1 MSNYIKNTLSK
12 LLILLL
18 ILILLFGI
26 TIVFLVKEDYFKDI
40 TNSCRVLVSDQ
51 LNDISI
57 DYENVKETYKY
68 TIISLDGNVI
78 KSTEEEAP
86 KNVSLNNI
94 SFDNWYNVDNKGL
107 VRYVTSLIRN
117 GKLESIVIFTI
128 PKEDIIK
135 FRNDIDSNTIYKIAI
150 FLILLGIIFIIY
162 RIYKL
167 INRDILEP
175 INKMHKSASEILKGN
190 YLEKVNYDY
199 FGEVGEFSHDF
210 ENMRDSLVFSSERE
224 KKLKIAEKELLAC
237 ISHDL
242 KTPIAN
248 ISGYCEG
255 IIDGVVKDGVVKE
268 ERDIK
273 RYAGIILKKARVLSK
288 LLEDIL
294 ELSKA
299 EINQMTI
306 NKKEI
311 YSKEFFEELLEEV
324 SMDVISSGRKFIVE
338 NEPYNLLINLDED
351 KITQVINN
359 IISNAIKYT
368 SSDGVIGVRFEKITD
383 GLEIRVKDNGI
394 GISADDVHLVFN
406 KFYRSEKHRNQNIP
420 GSGLGLSIAKYIT
433 EMHNGSIEMISGKGS
448 GTTVIVKIRN
458 IKEI

>member
-1 MSNYIKNTLSK
+1 MNNYIKNTLSRR
-12 LLILLL
+12 LIILS
-18 ILILLFGI
+18 ILIILFGI
-26 TIVFLVKEDYFKDI
+26 AIAALVKDDYFKDI

-51 LNDISI
+51 LNDISM
-57 DYENVKETYKY
+57 DYENVDETYKY

-78 KSTEEEAP
+78 KSTEEEVP
-86 KNVSLNNI
+86 QKISLNNI
-94 SFDNWYNVDNKGL
+94 SFDNWYKVDNDGI
-107 VRYVTSLIRN
+107 VRYSTSLIQN
-117 GKLESIVIFTI
+117 GKIENIVIFTI

-135 FRNDIDSNTIYKIAI
+135 FRNDIDSNTVYKISI
-150 FLILLGIIFIIY
+150 VLILLGIVFIIC

-167 INRDILEP
+167 VNKDILEP

-199 FGEVGEFSHDF
+199 FGEIGEFSHDF
-210 ENMRDSLVFSSERE
+210 ENMRDNLVFSSERE

-255 IIDGVVKDGVVKE
+255 IIDGVVKE
-268 ERDIK
+268 ERDVK

-288 LLEDIL
+288 LLDDIL

-324 SMDVISSGRKFIVE
+324 SMDVISSGREFIVE
-338 NEPYNLLINLDED
+338 NEAYNLLINLDED

-368 SSDGVIGVRFEKITD
+368 NSDGVIRVRFEKITE
-383 GLEIRVKDNGI
+383 GLEIRIKDNGI
-394 GISADDVHLVFN
+394 GIAADEVDLVFN

-433 EMHNGSIEMISGKGS
+433 QMHNGSIEMISGKGS

-458 IKEI
+458 SK